1 VKQAIMATNKTTQNE
16 DPIEDFINA
25 VDNEQKRRDSWNMIA
40 LMKKITGSEPRMWG
54 SSLVGFGSYHYKYAS
69 GREGDFFLTGFSPR
83 KAAFTIYIMP
93 GFSEYAELM
102 EQLGPYKTGK
112 SCLYIKNLDV
122 VDREIL
128 ERLISKSVED
138 MRERYECS

>member
-1 VKQAIMATNKTTQNE
+1 MATNKTTQNE
-16 DPIEDFINA
+16 DSVEDFINA
-25 VDNEQKRRDSWNMIA
+25 IDDEQKRRDSWDMIA

-54 SSLVGFGSYHYKYAS
+54 SSLVGFGSYHYQYAS

-83 KAAFTIYIMP
+83 KAAFTVYIMP
-93 GFSEYAELM
+93 GFSEYAVLM
-102 EQLGPYKTGK
+102 EQLGPHKTGK

-122 VDREIL
+122 VDRNIL
-128 ERLISKSVED
+128 ERLISKSVAD

>member
-16 DPIEDFINA
+16 DPVEDFINA

-40 LMKKITGSEPRMWG
+40 LLKKITGSEPRMWG